1 MTKHTTPPQKFT
13 NGWLSQLDGRT
24 GVAQVMRERYTAL
37 SNDLGGA
44 DALSYQERL
53 LVERVLWLEY
63 WIAQQEQGIATGQD
77 VDMGRYTQAVNSVQG
92 LVMKLGLQRRSK
104 DVPNLAEFIKARATA

>member
-1 MTKHTTPPQKFT
+1 MSKHTTPPQKFT
-13 NGWLSQLDGRT
+13 QGWLTQLDGRT

-37 SNDLGGA
+37 TNDLGGA
-44 DALSYQERL
+44 ASLSYQERL

-63 WIAQQEQGIATGQD
+63 WIAQQEQGLANGGD

-92 LVMKLGLQRRSK
+92 LVMKLGLQRRAK
-104 DVPNLAEFIKARATA
+104 DTPDLASFLRERATA